1 MIKVILV
8 FGVKFVQF
16 IIFSDVI
23 RNWGRNVFT
32 VPAFERALQVELVGE
47 IAVSGALPIRIVMLE
62 SWFSW

>member
-1 MIKVILV
+1 MIKVILAV
-8 FGVKFVQF
+8 GIKFVQF

-32 VPAFERALQVELVGE
+32 VPAFKRVLQVELVGE

-62 SWFSW
+62 S